1 MRKKSGWWM
10 KLSMIV
16 PNIFNPW
23 IVTLIVIGVTIYM
36 YPMVYINVINSID
49 WKLLLEYLKVILSL
63 PVVILVIGLISMK
76 RFEDSISKFLKNTH
90 RIKAGSFEAEAKY
103 SEQPQ
108 PSDIDSEVRNS
119 LHERGIT
126 LDQAQAK
133 LLEDEFN
140 RLIEDNSNKSQ
151 KISDQDNYIEW
162 ITARAVQYEFKYLEL
177 FLVFR
182 SKFALFMLRKDAMQ
196 KNDFFNAINTEILP
210 DPNREKLAVFDALWE
225 NELITLSGDLICI
238 TDKGERFLAFLDRA
252 GNDCERSK

>member
-1 MRKKSGWWM
+1 M
-10 KLSMIV
+10 SMIV

-119 LHERGIT
+119 CMSEALH
-126 LDQAQAK
+126 
-133 LLEDEFN
+133 
-140 RLIEDNSNKSQ
+140 LIK
-151 KISDQDNYIEW
+151 
-162 ITARAVQYEFKYLEL
+162 RR
-177 FLVFR
+177 R
-182 SKFALFMLRKDAMQ
+182 S
-196 KNDFFNAINTEILP
+196 
-210 DPNREKLAVFDALWE
+210 
-225 NELITLSGDLICI
+225 C
-238 TDKGERFLAFLDRA
+238 
-252 GNDCERSK
+252 